1 MRRAV
6 IVVIVIVGLLIVADR
21 LAVVA
26 ADNAVAAKIETDQG
40 LSQRPDVSIHGFPF
54 LTQALRGRYGDVT
67 LTLHDFHHTGV
78 PVRTLT
84 VDLRGVHVPIRAVMS
99 QHLSR
104 VPVDRASATI
114 LLSFSGLNSFLADKH
129 VTVSA
134 GADGRIN
141 VSGSVTVLGRT
152 VTASGT
158 GRIDVRGS
166 DLVVTVGHGLDF
178 TIPLGGLPFR
188 IALVSAK
195 ATNAGIVVQAT
206 ASGLVLHPGT

>member
-1 MRRAV
+1 MRR
-6 IVVIVIVGLLIVADR
+6 VVIVIVVILGLLVVADR
-21 LAVVA
+21 VAVVA
-26 ADNAVAAKIETDQG
+26 ADNAVAAQIETDQG
-40 LSQRPDVSIHGFPF
+40 LSQRPHVSIHGFPF
-54 LTQALRGRYGDVT
+54 LTQALAGRYGDVT

-84 VDLRGVHVPIRAVMS
+84 VDLHGVHVPIRAVVS

-114 LLSFSGLNSFLADKH
+114 LLSFAGLNTFLADKH
-129 VTVSA
+129 LSVSA
-134 GADGRIN
+134 G
-141 VSGSVTVLGRT
+141 SGGDIHVTGTATVLGRR

-158 GRIDVRGS
+158 GHIDVRGS
-166 DLVVTVGHGLDF
+166 DLVVAVGHGLDF

-188 IALVSAK
+188 ISLVSAK